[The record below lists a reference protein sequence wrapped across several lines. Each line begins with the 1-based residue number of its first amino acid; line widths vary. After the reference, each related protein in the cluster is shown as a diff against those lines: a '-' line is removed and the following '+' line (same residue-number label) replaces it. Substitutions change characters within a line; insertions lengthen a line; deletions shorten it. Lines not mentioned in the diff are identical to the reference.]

1 MHTYY
6 HLKGMYIVS
15 GVKKHPN
22 VVDLQMLASN
32 YISFTGEEL
41 DIVQGRQGEEERQ
54 KKKISE
60 LVLLPSEWKW
70 Q

>member
-22 VVDLQMLASN
+22 VADLQMLASN
-32 YISFTGEEL
+32 YINFTGEEL
-41 DIVQGRQGEEERQ
+41 DIAQGRQGEEER
-54 KKKISE
+54 
-60 LVLLPSEWKW
+60 
-70 Q
+70 